1 MNMTDAARFAKRT
14 HAMTVVPYHFGMFD
28 ELDPKD
34 FECRNKV
41 IPTAWEEIE
50 V

>member
-1 MNMTDAARFAKRT
+1 MQ
-14 HAMTVVPYHFGMFD
+14 VVPYHFGMFD

-41 IPTAWEEIE
+41 IPEIWEEIE

>member
-1 MNMTDAARFAKRT
+1 MNAVDAARFAARVGAKG
-14 HAMTVVPYHFGMFD
+14 VVPYHFGMFD
-28 ELDPKD
+28 ELDPNE

-41 IPTAWEEIE
+41 IPTIWEEIE